1 MRYCL
6 KDVLLRSLHYV
17 SKSTGNTLTPV
28 SSTANASE
36 AMGTHNVSLST
47 SNTRGVTTNLS
58 VVTGLLSTLCRGSA
72 KVTHDLLRT
81 DLPDALESALCGGDE
96 RCVLDTMRFLDLL
109 IVLLFEGNF
118 SSVGIQHAEISSLGR
133 QALPRP
139 IGSSRG
145 AVASS
150 TTTTSTTTDINRSQ
164 PSTTAA
170 ASTVSTGTIP
180 TDRSQQQII
189 EFIRSRDTQGF
200 ISHVE
205 QGNIDVN
212 YNDNVGQTMLNW
224 VAAFGTREM
233 IEYLCRRGADVNRGQ
248 RSSSLHYAACFGRPS
263 IVRLLLKY
271 GANVDLRDEDGRT
284 ALDKAR
290 ERQDEGHQE
299 VVEILQSAHEWT
311 DIRRQDP
318 TTQLPTNATTKDLQQ
333 TIDEIKGDIEM
344 QPIYLQRLLA
354 IFCQLYQNTMILT
367 IKRSTLRLISKL
379 LHYTSVE
386 QIREYLMKD
395 EINILTTLFE
405 LLSSILDTN
414 EDDDDTSNLVLLI
427 IKNLFEKD
435 RHLFLEQFQYLGLI
449 WKITSL
455 ALTHPLPSPSI
466 SSSSTTNTST
476 SEQQQQQQSSLSINI
491 LAIDAKEIL
500 SYRPYVWNEFNL
512 LRNRECLYIWNH
524 SIAIELSLGS
534 NGWFR
539 FFADNSLSTMYSS
552 GSPETNVDTS
562 ENRHDFIDKL
572 QRLKQQVLDGIG
584 QEKVDDEMKTID
596 IQQQQPPPPQA
607 IMIART
613 IFTSDTSNERTI
625 TVGNWTFECQGSSQ
639 LRIHNV
645 EGEQV
650 TILEQGQPGFIF
662 ESNRGTRHTYHAQT
676 NLNHEFAIPWSTIET
691 LNSSSLSSSSSN
703 TNDPSSTTKTT
714 SIPVGKSKQEQM
726 KYRTSELALFIYNE
740 YLKNVTPTNYT
751 RSVLNELKIIVD
763 DLNSQLNLHSFQKLK
778 NFLLDKTSLSLY
790 ELSSSGLVTSL
801 LKIFHG
807 LLHPSNNEML
817 QSNDAAKLFSSV
829 FLSDEQP
836 QAFHILIRKLIS
848 ILESIEKLPLYL
860 YDTPSNYG
868 LQIFSKRFRFQ
879 LYYQN
884 QQQLFTDR
892 TGKSLKIEPLTT
904 VGQLRTFLAS
914 MVREKKK
921 RFFFSL
927 ENISIRLC
935 FRFPNNGMIIHMDI

>member
-1 MRYCL
+1 M
-6 KDVLLRSLHYV
+6 
-17 SKSTGNTLTPV
+17 
-28 SSTANASE
+28 
-36 AMGTHNVSLST
+36 
-47 SNTRGVTTNLS
+47 
-58 VVTGLLSTLCRGSA
+58 
-72 KVTHDLLRT
+72 
-81 DLPDALESALCGGDE
+81 
-96 RCVLDTMRFLDLL
+96 
-109 IVLLFEGNF
+109 
-118 SSVGIQHAEISSLGR
+118 
-133 QALPRP
+133 
-139 IGSSRG
+139 
-145 AVASS
+145 
-150 TTTTSTTTDINRSQ
+150 
-164 PSTTAA
+164 
-170 ASTVSTGTIP
+170 
-180 TDRSQQQII
+180 
-189 EFIRSRDTQGF
+189 
-200 ISHVE
+200 
-205 QGNIDVN
+205 N

-263 IVRLLLKY
+263 IVRLLIKY
-271 GANVDLRDEDGRT
+271 GGNVDLRDEDGRT

-290 ERQDEGHQE
+290 ERQEEGHQE

-311 DIRRQDP
+311 DIRRQNP
-318 TTQLPTNATTKDLQQ
+318 TTQMNSNATTKDLQQ
-333 TIDEIKGDIEM
+333 TSDEIKGDVEM

-379 LHYTSVE
+379 LHYATVE

-395 EINILTTLFE
+395 ETNILTTLFE

-427 IKNLFEKD
+427 VKNLFEKD

-455 ALTHPLPSPSI
+455 ALAHPQP
-466 SSSSTTNTST
+466 SSTTNTIP
-476 SEQQQQQQSSLSINI
+476 SEQQQQSSLSINI
-491 LAIDAKEIL
+491 LATDAKEIL

-524 SIAIELSLGS
+524 FIAIELSMGS

-584 QEKVDDEMKTID
+584 QEKVDDETKTIGP
-596 IQQQQPPPPQA
+596 QQP

-613 IFTSDTSNERTI
+613 IFTSDTSNERMI

-662 ESNRGTRHTYHAQT
+662 ESNRGTRHTYHAQMSLG
-676 NLNHEFAIPWSTIET
+676 NEFSIPWSTIET
-691 LNSSSLSSSSSN
+691 MASSSN
-703 TNDPSSTTKTT
+703 NNDLSSTAKSA

-740 YLKNVTPTNYT
+740 YLKNVTATNYT
-751 RSVLNELKIIVD
+751 RSILTELKTIVE
-763 DLNSQLNLHSFQKLK
+763 DLNSHLSLQSFQKLK
-778 NFLLDKTSLSLY
+778 EFLLDKSSLSLY
-790 ELSSSGLVTSL
+790 ELSSSGLVSSL
-801 LKIFHG
+801 LNIFHG
-807 LLHPSNNEML
+807 LLHPSENDLNE
-817 QSNDAAKLFSSV
+817 SARLFSSI
-829 FLSDEQP
+829 FFADDQP

-868 LQIFSKRFRFQ
+868 LQILSKRFRFQ
-879 LYYQN
+879 LNYQN

-892 TGKSLKIEPLTT
+892 TGKTLKIEPLTT

-914 MVREKKK
+914 MVREMM
-921 RFFFSL
+921 F
-927 ENISIRLC
+927 
-935 FRFPNNGMIIHMDI
+935 

>member
-1 MRYCL
+1 
-6 KDVLLRSLHYV
+6 
-17 SKSTGNTLTPV
+17 
-28 SSTANASE
+28 
-36 AMGTHNVSLST
+36 
-47 SNTRGVTTNLS
+47 
-58 VVTGLLSTLCRGSA
+58 
-72 KVTHDLLRT
+72 
-81 DLPDALESALCGGDE
+81 
-96 RCVLDTMRFLDLL
+96 
-109 IVLLFEGNF
+109 
-118 SSVGIQHAEISSLGR
+118 
-133 QALPRP
+133 
-139 IGSSRG
+139 
-145 AVASS
+145 
-150 TTTTSTTTDINRSQ
+150 
-164 PSTTAA
+164 
-170 ASTVSTGTIP
+170 
-180 TDRSQQQII
+180 
-189 EFIRSRDTQGF
+189 
-200 ISHVE
+200 
-205 QGNIDVN
+205 
-212 YNDNVGQTMLNW
+212 MLNW

-271 GANVDLRDEDGRT
+271 GGNVDLRDEDGRT

-318 TTQLPTNATTKDLQQ
+318 TAQWNANATTKDLQQ
-333 TIDEIKGDIEM
+333 TSDEIKGDLEM

-379 LHYTSVE
+379 LHYASVE

-414 EDDDDTSNLVLLI
+414 EDDDDTSNLVLMI

-455 ALTHPLPSPSI
+455 ALTHPLPS
-466 SSSSTTNTST
+466 SSTSSPSTTNTVT
-476 SEQQQQQQSSLSINI
+476 SEQQQSSLGINI

-524 SIAIELSLGS
+524 FIAIELSMGS

-584 QEKVDDEMKTID
+584 QDKLDDEVKTID
-596 IQQQQPPPPQA
+596 TQQQQQQQA

-691 LNSSSLSSSSSN
+691 LNSTSLASSN
-703 TNDPSSTTKTT
+703 TNDPSSTSSTTKTT

-751 RSVLNELKIIVD
+751 RSILNELKLIVD
-763 DLNSQLNLHSFQKLK
+763 DLNGNLNLRSFQKFK
-778 NFLLDKTSLSLY
+778 DFLLEKTSLSLY

-807 LLHPSNNEML
+807 LLHQPSNEML

-879 LYYQN
+879 LHYQN
-884 QQQLFTDR
+884 RQQLFTDR

-914 MVREKKK
+914 MVRKKYVL
-921 RFFFSL
+921 F
-927 ENISIRLC
+927 EN
-935 FRFPNNGMIIHMDI
+935 NEMKV